1 MTFSARTLGIDVVA
15 IFVFAVLARL
25 AHNTESDPFT
35 FMNILDTWWPFL
47 IGVVLAHVL
56 AAVVKKH
63 PEPVAPGGVLVWVV
77 TVVVGLGIWAIRNA
91 AMPHWSFILVATI
104 MSGLLLLGWRA
115 IAASVGRRSRSRATA

>member
-115 IAASVGRRSRSRATA
+115 IAAFVGRRSRATA